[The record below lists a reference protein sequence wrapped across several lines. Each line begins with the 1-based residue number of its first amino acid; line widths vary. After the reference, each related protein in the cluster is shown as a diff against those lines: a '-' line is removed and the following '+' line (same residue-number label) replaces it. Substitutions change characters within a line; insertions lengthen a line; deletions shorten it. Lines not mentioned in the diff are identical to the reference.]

1 MTQVRIPS
9 LLCLRSVTLYTEH
22 DLFATVEL
30 SYNVTL
36 EMDHEKGGVII
47 KECPSRGKKPRKSH

>member
-36 EMDHEKGGVII
+36 EMDHEKGGVM
-47 KECPSRGKKPRKSH
+47 RGHY